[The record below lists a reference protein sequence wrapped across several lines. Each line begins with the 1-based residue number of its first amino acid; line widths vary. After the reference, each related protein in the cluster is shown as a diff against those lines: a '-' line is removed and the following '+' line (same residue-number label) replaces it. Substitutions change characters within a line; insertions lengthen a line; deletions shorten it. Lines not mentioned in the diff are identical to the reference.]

1 MSLSNPASAHSLTLT
16 NARGL
21 VLRFVRAPA
30 AIAALIPAVQ
40 VAGGDGGGATVQQ
53 FNQASPLATWT
64 INHNLGRTPIVQ
76 VFSVGGMELLADVI
90 NPTANQTQVRFA
102 SPTAGY
108 ARLI

>member
-1 MSLSNPASAHSLTLT
+1 MSLSNASTAHSLTLT

-40 VAGGDGGGATVQQ
+40 VGAGGGATVQQ

-76 VFSVGGMELLADVI
+76 IFSVGGMELLADVI